1 MKKKIV
7 IVGGGS
13 CALFLAC
20 QLDTTKYNVA
30 IYEKNATLGRK
41 FLVAGDGGLNLTHSE
56 SSENFVKKYSPHSFF
71 KNSFSKFSNE
81 NFINWLNK
89 IGIET
94 YIGSSGRVFPV
105 KGIKPIDVLNILINI
120 IRQKEINL
128 FKKHE
133 WIGFDFTHSLLF
145 KNQKNKLTVKSDY
158 FIYCMGGATWRVT
171 GSDGNWLKKFENI
184 GIPILP
190 FEASNCAF
198 KINWPNELID
208 RIEGKSLKNCSFKV
222 GKILQLGEA
231 VLTRF
236 GIEGGGIYPLSA
248 SIRKQIKAF
257 KKAELIID
265 FKPNLSEDVLLKKLS
280 AIKKSKNYSQQVLTL
295 LNLTPTQ
302 LSLLKY
308 YTSKEIF
315 IKPNLLVKAIKNLKL
330 ELKETGPIDEAISS
344 IGGIDL
350 KILTPHFELQ
360 SFSNHFVIGEML
372 NYDAPTGGY
381 LLQSCF
387 TMSSYLANYLNSQ

>member
-56 SSENFVKKYSPHSFF
+56 SSDDFVKKYSPHSFF

-105 KGIKPIDVLNILINI
+105 KGIKPIDVLNVLINI
-120 IRQKEINL
+120 IHQKEINL

-133 WIGFDFTHSLLF
+133 WIGFDSAHSLLF
-145 KNQKNKLTVKSDY
+145 KNQKNNLTVKGDF
-158 FIYCMGGATWRVT
+158 FIYCMGGASWPVT
-171 GSDGNWLKKFENI
+171 GSDGDWLTKFDKI
-184 GIPILP
+184 GIPTLP

-198 KINWPNELID
+198 KINWPIELIN

-222 GKILQLGEA
+222 GKTLQLGEA
-231 VLTRF
+231 ILTRF
-236 GIEGGGIYPLSA
+236 GIEGGGIYPLSP
-248 SIRKQIKAF
+248 SIRKEINDF

-265 FKPNLSEDVLLKKLS
+265 FKPNLSEEVLLKKLT
-280 AIKKSKNYSQQVLTL
+280 AIKKSKNYSQQVSTL

-302 LSLLKY
+302 LLLLKC
-308 YTSKEIF
+308 YTSKEVF
-315 IKPNLLVKAIKNLKL
+315 KNPKLLVLAIKKLKL

-344 IGGIDL
+344 VGGIDL
-350 KILTPHFELQ
+350 KTLSPHFELQ
-360 SFSNHFVIGEML
+360 SLSNHFVIGEML

>member
-20 QLDTTKYNVA
+20 QLDTKKYEVS
-30 IYEKNATLGRK
+30 IYEKNKTLGRK
-41 FLVAGDGGLNLTHSE
+41 FLVAGGGGLNLTHSE
-56 SSENFVKKYSPHSFF
+56 SSYNFIKKYSPHSFF
-71 KNSFSKFSNE
+71 KNSFSKFSNK
-81 NFINWLNK
+81 NFINWLHK

-94 YIGSSGRVFPV
+94 YVGSSGRVFPN
-105 KGIKPIDVLNILINI
+105 KEKKPIDILNILINI
-120 IRQKEINL
+120 IQQKKINI

-133 WIGFDFTHSLLF
+133 WIGFDLTQSLLF
-145 KNQKNKLTVKSDY
+145 KNHKNTFTVKSDY

-171 GSDGNWLKKFENI
+171 GSDGSWLKKFENI
-184 GIPILP
+184 GIPTFP

-198 KINWPNELID
+198 KINWPTELIN
-208 RIEGKSLKNCSFKV
+208 RIEGKALKNCSFKV
-222 GKILQLGEA
+222 GKISQLGEV

-236 GIEGGGIYPLSA
+236 GIEGGGIYPLSG
-248 SIRKQIKAF
+248 SIRKQIKAY

-265 FKPNLSEDVLLKKLS
+265 FKPNLSEDVLFKKLTT
-280 AIKKSKNYSQQVLTL
+280 IKKTKNYSQQVLTL
-295 LNLTPTQ
+295 LNLNPTQ

-308 YTSKEIF
+308 YTSKEVF
-315 IKPNLLVKAIKNLKL
+315 IMPNLLVKAIKNFKL

-344 IGGIDL
+344 VGGIDL
-350 KILTPHFELQ
+350 KILTPHFELK

-381 LLQSCF
+381 LLQSCY
-387 TMSSYLANYLNSQ
+387 TMSSYLSNYLNSQ